1 MIHKHIVNDTDKHF
15 SIDPATREIVNE
27 SGKFVLV
34 QGDHKSEQFTFSIPR
49 YVDGHDMSLCNMVQ
63 VHYTNTDSET
73 KAVNE
78 DVHETSDLRIS
89 QDSEDGEEA
98 VIFSWLITANATQ
111 YVGSLAFS
119 ISYNCVSNNGEIEY
133 SWNTVDYTEISIKS
147 RHNNSESV
155 ITTYPDVLAK
165 WRAETFQMV
174 QDQID
179 DVVDGS
185 AYVHRTG
192 DTMTGP
198 LNVIAP
204 TENAHAANKGYV
216 DEKRKL
222 FVTTLTANN
231 WEGNAAPYTQR
242 IGIEGILS
250 TDRPHYGAVYD
261 ADNETR
267 MAQKEAFALVD
278 DLDTENGAVVFTC
291 FEDKPSV
298 NLTIFLLSLILP
310 IEIWYCPDMSRL
322 FSTSTESFSTAAG
335 TSPSWV

>member
-1 MIHKHIVNDTDKHF
+1 MIHEHIVQDTDKHF
-15 SIDPATREIVNE
+15 SIDPVTREIVNE
-27 SGKFVLV
+27 SGKIVLV

-63 VHYTNTDSET
+63 VHYTNTDKET
-73 KAVNE
+73 GAVNE
-78 DVHETSDLRIS
+78 DVHETSDLLIS
-89 QDSEDGEEA
+89 PDSEDV

-119 ISYNCVSNNGEIEY
+119 ISYNCVSENGDIEY

-165 WRAETFQMV
+165 WRADTFQMV

-179 DVVDGS
+179 EIVDGS

-198 LNVIAP
+198 LSVVNP
-204 TENAHAANKGYV
+204 TENAHAANKEYV

-222 FVTTLTANN
+222 FVVTLTANN
-231 WEGNAAPYTQR
+231 WGGDTAPYTQR

-250 TDRPHYGAVYD
+250 TDKPHVCLIPSDESEVAIAQEENWGLVSRGVAYD
-261 ADNETR
+261 GCIEFICY
-267 MAQKEAFALVD
+267 E
-278 DLDTENGAVVFTC
+278 E
-291 FEDKPSV
+291 KPV
-298 NLTIFLLSLILP
+298 ANLTLQ
-310 IEIWYCPDMSRL
+310 IEVNR
-322 FSTSTESFSTAAG
+322 
-335 TSPSWV
+335 

>member
-1 MIHKHIVNDTDKHF
+1 MIHEHIVQDTDKHF
-15 SIDPATREIVNE
+15 SIDPVTREIVNE
-27 SGKFVLV
+27 SGKIVLV

-49 YVDGHDMSLCNMVQ
+49 YVDGHDMSQCNMVQ
-63 VHYTNTDSET
+63 VHYTNTDKET
-73 KAVNE
+73 GAVNE
-78 DVHETSDLRIS
+78 DVHETNDLRVDP
-89 QDSEDGEEA
+89 DSEDA

-119 ISYNCVSNNGEIEY
+119 ISYNCVSENGDIEY

-155 ITTYPDVLAK
+155 VTTYPDVLAK

-179 DVVDGS
+179 DAIDGS
-185 AYVHRTG
+185 AYVHKTG
-192 DTMTGP
+192 DSMTGP
-198 LNVIAP
+198 LSVVNP

-216 DEKRKL
+216 DEKRKE
-222 FVTTLTANN
+222 FTTTLTANN
-231 WEGNAAPYTQR
+231 WTGNTAPYTQR

-261 ADNETR
+261 DNHDIR
-267 MAQKEAFALVD
+267 YAQKEAFALVD
-278 DLDTENGAVVFTC
+278 DLDTENGVVIFTC

-298 NLTIFLLSLILP
+298 NITIQM
-310 IEIWYCPDMSRL
+310 EVNR
-322 FSTSTESFSTAAG
+322 
-335 TSPSWV
+335 

>member
-1 MIHKHIVNDTDKHF
+1 MIHEHIVKDTDKHF
-15 SIDPATREIVNE
+15 SIDPVTREIVNE
-27 SGKFVLV
+27 SGKIVLV

-73 KAVNE
+73 KSVNE
-78 DVHETSDLRIS
+78 DVHETSDLRINP
-89 QDSEDGEEA
+89 DSEDGKET

-119 ISYNCVSNNGEIEY
+119 ISYNCVAENGDIEY

-165 WRAETFQMV
+165 WRADTFQMV

-179 DVVDGS
+179 DAVNGE
-185 AYVHRTG
+185 AYVHKTG

-198 LNVIAP
+198 LSVVNP
-204 TENAHAANKGYV
+204 TENAHAANKEYV
-216 DEKRKL
+216 DGKRKI
-222 FVTTLTANN
+222 FTTTLTANN
-231 WEGNAAPYTQR
+231 WTGNTAPYTQR

-250 TDRPHYGAVYD
+250 TDRPHYSAVYD
-261 ADNETR
+261 GDQETR
-267 MAQKEAFALVD
+267 LAQKEAFALVD
-278 DLDTENGAVVFTC
+278 DLDTEDGAVIFTC
-291 FEDKPSV
+291 FEDKPEV
-298 NLTIFLLSLILP
+298 NISIQL
-310 IEIWYCPDMSRL
+310 EVNR
-322 FSTSTESFSTAAG
+322 
-335 TSPSWV
+335 

>member
-1 MIHKHIVNDTDKHF
+1 MIHEHIVKDTDKHF
-15 SIDPATREIVNE
+15 SIDPVTREIANE
-27 SGKFVLV
+27 SGKIVLV

-63 VHYTNTDSET
+63 VHYTNTDKET
-73 KAVNE
+73 GAVNE

-89 QDSEDGEEA
+89 PDSEDI

-119 ISYNCVSNNGEIEY
+119 ISYNCVSENGDIEY
-133 SWNTVDYTEISIKS
+133 SWNTVDYTGISIKS

-155 ITTYPDVLAK
+155 VTTYPDVLAK
-165 WRAETFQMV
+165 WRADTFQMV

-179 DVVDGS
+179 MTVDGT
-185 AYVHRTG
+185 AYVNRSG
-192 DTMTGP
+192 DTMIGA
-198 LNVIAP
+198 LNVLDP

-216 DEKRKL
+216 DEKRKK
-222 FVTTLTANN
+222 FTTTLTANE
-231 WEGNAAPYTQR
+231 WEGDAAPYTQR

-250 TDRPHYGAVYD
+250 TDRPHYSAVYATD
-261 ADNETR
+261 QETR
-267 MAQKEAFALVD
+267 VAQKEAFAMVD

-298 NLTIFLLSLILP
+298 DIP
-310 IEIWYCPDMSRL
+310 IQMEVNR
-322 FSTSTESFSTAAG
+322 
-335 TSPSWV
+335 